1 MRKVIK
7 ARRYDRI
14 DMIYEQPVN
23 ADKIV
28 AALGTSIKSAEVR
41 LN

>member
-7 ARRYDRI
+7 ARRYDQI
-14 DMIYEQPVN
+14 DMIYEQLVN

-28 AALGTSIKSAEVR
+28 AALGTGIKSTEVR